1 MLGFSVYG
9 QVRLA
14 GPTRKIKMFTGI
26 VAGTSPIINI
36 EQKDIVR
43 SLTLNLEGFVMGLE
57 IGASVSLDGVCMTVV
72 SIDGNLVTFDAIEET
87 LNRTTIGKLGVGS
100 LVNIERSLKMGD
112 ELGGHIISGH
122 VLTTAKILQI
132 VNKGEGIDMMIE
144 NPPEVNQYILEK
156 GYISIDGMSLT
167 IGKVSEDNFSL
178 HIIPETLRIT
188 TIGHKNVGDYV
199 NIEIDSRTQAIVDT
213 IRKSMEVK
221 K

>member
-1 MLGFSVYG
+1 
-9 QVRLA
+9 
-14 GPTRKIKMFTGI
+14 MFTGI

-87 LNRTTIGKLGVGS
+87 LNRTTLGKLDVGS

-188 TIGHKNVGDYV
+188 TIGQKNIGDYV